1 MSASYTSTKAE
12 EMIVLL
18 RTLHS
23 LDAWNA
29 HINDFLC
36 THLLRVHDIVVDK
49 TKNLTVS
56 ENDIISFLES

>member
-18 RTLHS
+18 RTLHA
-23 LDAWNA
+23 LDAWNP
-29 HINDFLC
+29 HVNHFLC
-36 THLLRVHDIVVDK
+36 THLLKVHDMVADK

-56 ENDIISFLES
+56 ITWCMLKS